1 MKVLMKITKLRFTAN
16 NIDAISQQACL
27 CIILFNPKWPDPDD
41 SVSLLIDST
50 SMTKWNQLRIVTPPP
65 LLPADI
71 FIQPCCCGRFIDP
84 LLLHRFGFFE
94 WELFSAF
101 YPKAASWLVKNREV
115 AILNRR
121 GDSISRQT
129 VWLNQ
134 VHKAGF
140 MSWWWWWLNQV
151 RITGSIKPTL
161 CRPYSFPWFT
171 SYCLP
176 VVHNNTISAGSR
188 LPVFQML
195 I

>member
-1 MKVLMKITKLRFTAN
+1 MSWV
-16 NIDAISQQACL
+16 AIRAYEQPLERWWHHYNS
-27 CIILFNPKWPDPDD
+27 IFIK
-41 SVSLLIDST
+41 SVSQVTQIASYHTISKKKSYGTYRATTGSFAAAQIWLLWMRT
-50 SMTKWNQLRIVTPPP
+50 
-65 LLPADI
+65 
-71 FIQPCCCGRFIDP
+71 
-84 LLLHRFGFFE
+84 
-94 WELFSAF
+94 FSAF
-101 YPKAASWLVKNREV
+101 YPKAASGSVNNRKV
-115 AILNRR
+115 SILNRR

-129 VWLNQ
+129 AWPNQ

-188 LPVFQML
+188 LPVYQML